1 MSNRRISKVRLI
13 TLVNE
18 SDVPEEAEI
27 INIKVHANGLIEVE
41 TIVDE
46 GYGQA
51 SKTYNITSVSHD
63 FSKNRLS
70 NENPFVKKR
79 EIQRRTRRL

>member
-1 MSNRRISKVRLI
+1 MSNRKISKSQLLA
-13 TLVNE
+13 LVGE
-18 SDVPEEAEI
+18 SNIPEEAEI
-27 INIKVHANGLIEVE
+27 TNIKIHTNGKIEVE
-41 TIVDE
+41 AIVDE

-51 SKTYNITSVSHD
+51 SKTYNITNISHD